1 VASVELDRATLVAW
15 YGDKPAP
22 LVALVERLQRS
33 AREVCGPGFTPRP
46 AADVHATVLGLET
59 PTGDAQRDLDG
70 VLRYLAQEFG
80 RAPLD
85 VQFGGFADADRR
97 MLSRGATLH
106 ERSLVLQG
114 NTFVLVGWPMAPAPS
129 AWLGEIRRRCE
140 QYGFRHK
147 YHRRAEDLDGDV
159 YLVLGEVADPVRAGL
174 VERLRSEV
182 LTTPVRARLAVEDVA
197 LVEYVDARLPR
208 ATSTAIPLAPDRS

>member
-15 YGDKPAP
+15 YGDKPAR

-33 AREVCGPGFTPRP
+33 AREICGPGFTPRP

-59 PTGDAQRDLDG
+59 PTGGTRRDLDG
-70 VLRYLAQEFG
+70 VLHYLGQEFG

-85 VQFGGFADADRR
+85 VQFGGFAATDRR
-97 MLSRGATLH
+97 MLSRGAPLH
-106 ERSLVLQG
+106 DRSLVLQG

-129 AWLGEIRRRCE
+129 PTLGEVRRRCE

-159 YLVLGEVADPVRAGL
+159 YLVLGEVADPVPVGL
-174 VERLRSEV
+174 VERLRGEV
-182 LTTPVRARLAVEDVA
+182 LATPLRVRLAVDDVA

-208 ATSTAIPLAPDRS
+208 ATSTAIPLAPNGC